1 MDPNNNTIPTAPEMP
16 GAAIPE
22 APVIMPTQ
30 DGVDAEATVPEMPE
44 MPVMPTAAP
53 TPEPLVA
60 PETMAIP
67 ELSMA
72 PEVNVKPEPQ
82 VAAPVFNPATMATPA
97 VGTNIGVPTATDAG
111 VFAVPEANTAD
122 ASTFAT
128 PSAETTA
135 FAMPGSPVQPVA
147 GFNNGLS
154 ATDPLTMPEGP
165 KAPDPIEEELK
176 MPLKAAGPVPG
187 SIGSSVSMTT
197 DGQIESA
204 QKSNNPF
211 ANFGAKK
218 ETPSVAF
225 NDPAA
230 QATAPMTANAAKPA
244 KKKTSKTSMILIGV
258 LGAVIII
265 ALVVVLVMQMK

>member
-1 MDPNNNTIPTAPEMP
+1 MDPNNNTIPTAPDMP
-16 GAAIPE
+16 GTAIPE

-30 DGVDAEATVPEMPE
+30 DGADAKATVPKMPE

-67 ELSMA
+67 EPSMA
-72 PEVNVKPEPQ
+72 PEVNVNPEPQ
-82 VAAPVFNPATMATPA
+82 VVAPVFNPATMATPA
-97 VGTNIGVPTATDAG
+97 VGT
-111 VFAVPEANTAD
+111 
-122 ASTFAT
+122 S
-128 PSAETTA
+128 
-135 FAMPGSPVQPVA
+135 
-147 GFNNGLS
+147 LS